1 MKKENSSNNDF
12 TMATVLN
19 IILLFAIIF
28 TMPIESITLSIV
40 LAILAG
46 VNAIYLLVKVLKLKK
61 TQSE

>member
-1 MKKENSSNNDF
+1 MKKENSSNSDF

-46 VNAIYLLVKVLKLKK
+46 VNAIYLLVKVLKMKK

>member
-1 MKKENSSNNDF
+1 MKKEKSSNNDF

-28 TMPIESITLSIV
+28 TMPIESLTLSIV

-46 VNAIYLLVKVLKLKK
+46 VNAIYLLVKVLKMK
-61 TQSE
+61 TR

>member
-1 MKKENSSNNDF
+1 MKKEKSSNNDF

-28 TMPIESITLSIV
+28 TMRVESLTLSII

-46 VNAIYLLVKVLKLKK
+46 VNAIYLLVKVLKMKK

>member
-1 MKKENSSNNDF
+1 MKKENSSINDF

-28 TMPIESITLSIV
+28 TMRVESLTLTIV

-46 VNAIYLLVKVLKLKK
+46 VNAIYLLVKVLKMKK

>member
-12 TMATVLN
+12 TMSTVLN

>member
-1 MKKENSSNNDF
+1 MKKEKSSNNDF

-46 VNAIYLLVKVLKLKK
+46 VNAIYLLVKVLKMKK

>member
-1 MKKENSSNNDF
+1 MKKEKSSNNDF

-46 VNAIYLLVKVLKLKK
+46 VNAIYLLVKVLKMK
-61 TQSE
+61 TR

>member
-28 TMPIESITLSIV
+28 TMPIESLTLSIV
-40 LAILAG
+40 LGILAG
-46 VNAIYLLVKVLKLKK
+46 VNAIYLLVKVLKMKNK
-61 TQSE
+61 YQ

>member
-19 IILLFAIIF
+19 VILLFAIIF
-28 TMPIESITLSIV
+28 TMRVESLTLSIV

-46 VNAIYLLVKVLKLKK
+46 VNAIYLLVKVLKMKK
-61 TQSE
+61 TQPE